1 MRCLPCSPRRL
12 HAASAVPSKGA
23 DPVSIGAR
31 NGSIAFRPRA
41 RLLKLI
47 GEELISDEVV
57 AVSELVKNAHD
68 ADAVTVTIAFRGVKG
83 PEGEIQVRDDGMGM
97 NLDTVLGRW
106 MEPAASTKKGKGR
119 QVTRLGRR
127 VLGEK
132 GVGRF
137 AADKLARHLE
147 AVSRCPARSDEIRV
161 VIDWDQFSDDSLML
175 DEILNRWEV
184 RPAEALKS
192 HGTVLHLTGLRS

>member
-1 MRCLPCSPRRL
+1 VNTRR
-12 HAASAVPSKGA
+12 KTGK
-23 DPVSIGAR
+23 
-31 NGSIAFRPRA
+31 IALRPRA

-68 ADAVTVTIAFRGVKG
+68 ADAVTVTIAFHGVTR

-106 MEPAASTKKGKGR
+106 MEPAASTKTGKGR

-137 AADKLARHLE
+137 AADKLAQNLE
-147 AVSRCPARSDEIRV
+147 IVSRCPARSDEVRV
-161 VIDWDQFSDDSLML
+161 VIDWDRFNSDALML
-175 DEILNRWEV
+175 GI
-184 RPAEALKS
+184 S
-192 HGTVLHLTGLRS
+192 SLRARSA